1 MIPRKTTVEIAYMR
15 EVNRILAE
23 LFVHIEPMIQP
34 GITTAELDQEA
45 ELFIRSRGAK
55 PAFKGYRG
63 YPATLCTSINEVII
77 HGIPG
82 ERRLA
87 EGDIIGIDVGA
98 VKNDFY
104 GDTAVTYA
112 VGAVTPEAESLM
124 ETAQKALYNAIEQ
137 AKMGGRLY
145 DISAAIQT
153 TAESAGFSCVREF
166 VGHGIGRALHEDPQI
181 PNVGKKGTGPVLE
194 EGMTLAIET
203 MINQGV
209 WRVKILPDGWTAV
222 TADGKL
228 SAHYEHTIAVTK
240 DGPQILSTL

>member
-1 MIPRKTTVEIAYMR
+1 MIPRKTKVEIAHMR

-23 LFVHIEPMIQP
+23 LLTHIESMVQP

-63 YPATLCTSINEVII
+63 YPATLCTSINEEII

-82 ERRLA
+82 ERRLV

-112 VGAVTPEAESLM
+112 VGAVSPAARTLM
-124 ETAQKALYNAIEQ
+124 ETTRKALYAAIDQ
-137 AKMGGRLY
+137 AVPGNRLY
-145 DISAAIQT
+145 DISWAIQT
-153 TAESAGFSCVREF
+153 TAEAAGFSCVREF

-181 PNVGKKGTGPVLE
+181 PNVGRKGTGPVLE
-194 EGMTLAIET
+194 EGMTLAIEP
-203 MINQGV
+203 MVNQGV
-209 WRVKILPDGWTAV
+209 WRAKILADGWTAI

-228 SAHYEHTIAVTK
+228 SAHYEHSVAITK
-240 DGPQILSTL
+240 DGPVILSTL

>member
-1 MIPRKTTVEIAYMR
+1 MIPRKTTVEIAHMR

-23 LFVHIEPMIQP
+23 LLTHIEPMIQP

-87 EGDIIGIDVGA
+87 QGDIIGIDVGA

-112 VGAVTPEAESLM
+112 VGAVTPEAKSLM

-153 TAESAGFSCVREF
+153 TAESVGFSCVREF

-181 PNVGKKGTGPVLE
+181 PNVGRKGTGPVLE
-194 EGMTLAIET
+194 EGMTFAIEP

-209 WRVKILPDGWTAV
+209 WKVKILSDGWTAI

-228 SAHYEHTIAVTK
+228 SAHYEHSVAITS
-240 DGPQILSTL
+240 DGPVILSTL

>member
-1 MIPRKTTVEIAYMR
+1 MIPRKTTVEIAHMR

-23 LFVHIEPMIQP
+23 LLTHIEPMIQP

-63 YPATLCTSINEVII
+63 YPATLCTSVNEEII

-82 ERRLA
+82 QRRLA

-104 GDTAVTYA
+104 GDTAVTYG
-112 VGAVTPEAESLM
+112 VGTVTPAARNLM
-124 ETAQKALYNAIEQ
+124 ETAQKALYAAIDQ
-137 AKMGGRLY
+137 AVPGGHLY
-145 DISAAIQT
+145 DISWAIQT
-153 TAESAGFSCVREF
+153 TAEAAGFSCVREF

-181 PNVGKKGTGPVLE
+181 PNVGRKGTGPVLE
-194 EGMTLAIET
+194 EGMTFAIEP

-209 WRVKILPDGWTAV
+209 WKVKILSDGWTAI

-228 SAHYEHTIAVTK
+228 SAHYEHSVAITS
-240 DGPQILSTL
+240 DGPVILSTL